1 MIGPDINP
9 HGPGAGFRE
18 QNIVNQPGTVGLFDG
33 IPLQRMVAARR
44 WFKGQ
49 TYILCWER
57 DRSSRATRIFTSAS
71 PGRPGLILQGRSAY
85 RTTPARPRPMQAHIG
100 KGCAKSVERQDD
112 QIGHAVLEGC
122 TPIEH
127 ARIERLELS
136 IDTQLATSF
145 KASLASK

>member
-1 MIGPDINP
+1 
-9 HGPGAGFRE
+9 
-18 QNIVNQPGTVGLFDG
+18 
-33 IPLQRMVAARR
+33 
-44 WFKGQ
+44 
-49 TYILCWER
+49 
-57 DRSSRATRIFTSAS
+57 
-71 PGRPGLILQGRSAY
+71 
-85 RTTPARPRPMQAHIG
+85 MQAHIG